1 MKTQKNKNQSK
12 NQATQLN
19 SVKDY
24 GKPAVESCSAG
35 IPLSIGLLQ
44 EDSNNPKE
52 SPTLVDHET
61 FSKSYQVQDGAVYTI
76 RLGVHSDPHGVGAIT
91 KDSAVA
97 CMIPTAATKRVQLL
111 AMFFIDELYPAKF
124 ADSVYLL
131 SDNTFKLEL
140 LHKTTRLESNNESR
154 KSLTLSD
161 DAVRM
166 ENENILIFFNGLDE
180 ELPECNNF
188 TYDFLTFEVRVAF
201 EKKHMVKQRVRVVS
215 DKRKTWNEHIHAK
228 VGDKIEIEVSY
239 SNYSSDTIENL
250 IITTDIPEC
259 FRFIKDSATTDGARR
274 LDCALMKEDDLTILR
289 IALGECKP
297 GTAVSVHYIMEVI
310 NKNLPDSQDGLCN
323 WVQVSAD
330 SNVQY
335 AYTEI
340 FFK

>member
-1 MKTQKNKNQSK
+1 MKTQKNTNQSK
-12 NQATQLN
+12 NQTTQLN

-24 GKPAVESCSAG
+24 GKPAVESRSAG

-61 FSKSYQVQDGAVYTI
+61 FGKAYRVQDGAVYTI
-76 RLGVHSDPHGVGAIT
+76 RLGIHSDPHGVGAIT

-97 CMIPTAATKRVQLL
+97 CMIPTATTKRAQLL
-111 AMFFIDELYPAKF
+111 ALFFIDELYPAKF
-124 ADSVYLL
+124 ADCVYLL
-131 SDNTFKLEL
+131 SDNAFKLEL
-140 LHKTTRLESNNESR
+140 LHKTARLESNNESR
-154 KSLTLSD
+154 ESLTLSD
-161 DAVRM
+161 DTVRM

-180 ELPECNNF
+180 ELSEYSNF
-188 TYDFLTFEVRVAF
+188 TYDFLAFEVMVVF
-201 EKKHMVKQRVRVVS
+201 EKQHMVSQRVRVVS
-215 DKRKTWNEHIHAK
+215 NKRKAWHERIQAK

-239 SNYSSDTIENL
+239 SNYSSDAIEDL
-250 IITTDIPEC
+250 TITTDIPEC

-274 LDCALMKEDDLTILR
+274 LDCALMKKDELTILR

-297 GTAVSVHYIMEVI
+297 GIMVSVRYTIEVV
-310 NKNLPDSQDGLCN
+310 NNNLPDGQDGLCN

-330 SNVQY
+330 LNVQY

-340 FFK
+340 FLK

>member
-1 MKTQKNKNQSK
+1 MKTQKNKTQSK

-24 GKPAVESCSAG
+24 GKPAVESRSAG

-52 SPTLVDHET
+52 SPTLVDHGI
-61 FSKSYQVQDGAVYTI
+61 FGKSYRVQDGAVYTI
-76 RLGVHSDPHGVGAIT
+76 RLGVHSDPNGVGAIT

-97 CMIPTAATKRVQLL
+97 CMIPTVTTKRAQLL

-124 ADSVYLL
+124 ADCVYLV
-131 SDNTFKLEL
+131 SDDAFKLEYL
-140 LHKTTRLESNNESR
+140 YKTARLESNNESR
-154 KSLTLSD
+154 ESLTLSD
-161 DAVRM
+161 DTISV
-166 ENENILIFFNGLDE
+166 EKDNILIFFNGLEE
-180 ELPECNNF
+180 ELPEYNNF
-188 TYDFLTFEVRVAF
+188 TYDFLTFEVMVVF
-201 EKKHMVKQRVRVVS
+201 EKQHMVSQRVRIVS
-215 DKRKTWNEHIHAK
+215 NKRKTWHERIQAK
-228 VGDKIEIEVSY
+228 VGDRIEIEVSY

-274 LDCALMKEDDLTILR
+274 LDCALMKKGDLTILR

-310 NKNLPDSQDGLCN
+310 NKNLPDGQDGLCN
-323 WVQVSAD
+323 WVQVSTD

>member
-1 MKTQKNKNQSK
+1 MSIRNYIKKNRRQSSIAYSTICSG
-12 NQATQLN
+12 ATSLNTPQL
-19 SVKDY
+19 
-24 GKPAVESCSAG
+24 AAG
-35 IPLSIGLLQ
+35 S
-44 EDSNNPKE
+44 
-52 SPTLVDHET
+52 
-61 FSKSYQVQDGAVYTI
+61 
-76 RLGVHSDPHGVGAIT
+76 
-91 KDSAVA
+91 
-97 CMIPTAATKRVQLL
+97 
-111 AMFFIDELYPAKF
+111 FI
-124 ADSVYLL
+124 
-131 SDNTFKLEL
+131 
-140 LHKTTRLESNNESR
+140 
-154 KSLTLSD
+154 
-161 DAVRM
+161 
-166 ENENILIFFNGLDE
+166 GLDE

-274 LDCALMKEDDLTILR
+274 LDCALTKKDELTILK

-297 GTAVSVHYIMEVI
+297 GIMVSVRYTVEVV
-310 NKNLPDSQDGLCN
+310 NNNLPDGQDGLCN

-330 SNVQY
+330 LNMQY

-340 FFK
+340 FLK